1 MYVHV
6 CMYMYVCT
14 CMYVCM
20 CVMCMC
26 ACVYMYAC
34 IVTCRLRPT
43 SAFHVTLAD
52 PGTEA
57 YEGLR
62 NGLRIDLPVTFNAAP
77 LDCAEGG
84 VSAHLVDT
92 FCSVE
97 TDFTILTLLM
107 YFFHEYKFHFI
118 IL

>member
-43 SAFHVTLAD
+43 SAFHVTRND

-57 YEGLR
+57 YEGLS
-62 NGLRIDLPVTFNAAP
+62 NGLRIDLPVTFDAAP
-77 LDCAEGG
+77 LDCAAGG
-84 VSAHLVDT
+84 VSAHLSSWRESKPIPQSQT
-92 FCSVE
+92 AGP
-97 TDFTILTLLM
+97 TGRYALQ
-107 YFFHEYKFHFI
+107 YRN
-118 IL
+118 